1 VIFTTSKP
9 ERDEAL
15 TAIKEAVTAGAYD
28 WPAGE
33 EFNALTNQLAA
44 HLHATV
50 SNNEFE
56 AIIEAFNDY
65 MGRLDWNQ
73 EEIMDYLDETRWHPA
88 LEDAAWD
95 KALQVLTETTN
106 TVLLAMGHDI
116 LTDTETARL
125 YTTTTTELKA
135 AA

>member
-15 TAIKEAVTAGAYD
+15 TAIKAAVLAGID
-28 WPAGE
+28 WPAGDS
-33 EFNALTNQLAA
+33 FNNLAQQLTA
-44 HLHATV
+44 HLHTTV
-50 SNNEFE
+50 TAGDLDELVPAYEN
-56 AIIEAFNDY
+56 Y

-73 EEIMDYLDETRWHPA
+73 EEVMDYLDETRWHPA

-95 KALQVLTETTN
+95 KSLQVLTETTN